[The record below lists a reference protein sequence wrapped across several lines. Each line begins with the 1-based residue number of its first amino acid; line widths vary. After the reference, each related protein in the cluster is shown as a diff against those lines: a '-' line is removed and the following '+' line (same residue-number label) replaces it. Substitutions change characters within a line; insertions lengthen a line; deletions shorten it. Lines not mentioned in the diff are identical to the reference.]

1 MSRFEAAVAAART
14 RLRPILM
21 TSFAFIFGVFPLVIA
36 SGSGKLVSGTV
47 LAKVGAKYVP
57 AAASGS
63 DGSQTAVAVLL
74 FPVDA
79 TSADAKAVIVSRHAI
94 ASHAGLTYGATI
106 NDATKRAAANA
117 QLGAVGIIVRQ
128 GA

>member
-1 MSRFEAAVAAART
+1 MALLETAIVASDWLKSEDGSYRSRDTA
-14 RLRPILM
+14 I
-21 TSFAFIFGVFPLVIA
+21 IA
-36 SGSGKLVSGTV
+36 SGAGKLVSGTV
-47 LAKVGAKYVP
+47 LAKVTATGKYVP
-57 AAASGS
+57 AAASGA

-79 TSADAKAVIVSRHAI
+79 TNADAKAVIVSRHAI

-117 QLGAVGIIVRQ
+117 QPNAVGIIVRQ

>member
-1 MSRFEAAVAAART
+1 MALLETAIVASDWLKAEDGSYRSRDTA
-14 RLRPILM
+14 I
-21 TSFAFIFGVFPLVIA
+21 IA
-36 SGSGKLVSGTV
+36 SGAGKLVSGTV
-47 LAKVGAKYVP
+47 LAKVAATGKYVP
-57 AAASGS
+57 AAAAGS

-94 ASHAGLTYGATI
+94 ASHNGLTYGATI

>member
-1 MSRFEAAVAAART
+1 MALLETAIVASDWLKAEDGSYRSRDTA
-14 RLRPILM
+14 I
-21 TSFAFIFGVFPLVIA
+21 IA
-36 SGSGKLVSGTV
+36 SGAGKLASGTV
-47 LAKVGAKYVP
+47 LAKVAATGKHVP
-57 AAASGS
+57 AAAAGS

-79 TSADAKAVIVSRHAI
+79 TSADAKAVIVSRYAI

-117 QLGAVGIIVRQ
+117 QLNAVGIIVRQ

>member
-1 MSRFEAAVAAART
+1 MALLETAIVASDWLKSEDGSYRSRDTA
-14 RLRPILM
+14 I
-21 TSFAFIFGVFPLVIA
+21 IA

-47 LAKVGAKYVP
+47 LAKVTATGKYVP

-74 FPVDA
+74 FPVDT

>member
-1 MSRFEAAVAAART
+1 MALLETAIVASDWLKSEDGSYRSRDTA
-14 RLRPILM
+14 I
-21 TSFAFIFGVFPLVIA
+21 IA
-36 SGSGKLVSGTV
+36 SGSGKLVSGAV
-47 LAKVGAKYVP
+47 LAKVTATGKYVP
-57 AAASGS
+57 AAASGA

-79 TSADAKAVIVSRHAI
+79 TSADAKAVIVSRHAV

-117 QLGAVGIIVRQ
+117 QLAAVGIIVRQ

>member
-1 MSRFEAAVAAART
+1 MPLLETAPVASDWLKAEDGSYRSRDTA
-14 RLRPILM
+14 
-21 TSFAFIFGVFPLVIA
+21 VIA
-36 SGSGKLVSGTV
+36 SGSGKLASGTV
-47 LAKVGAKYVP
+47 LAKLTASGKYVP

-79 TSADAKAVIVSRHAI
+79 TSADAKAVVLSRDAVV
-94 ASHAGLTYGATI
+94 SHAGLIYGSTI
-106 NDATKRAAANA
+106 NDATKRAAADG
-117 QLGAVGIIVRQ
+117 QLGAAGIIVRQ

>member
-1 MSRFEAAVAAART
+1 MALLETAIVASDWLKAEADAYASRDTA
-14 RLRPILM
+14 I
-21 TSFAFIFGVFPLVIA
+21 IA
-36 SGSGKLVSGTV
+36 TGSGKLVSGTV

-63 DGSQTAVAVLL
+63 DGSQTAVAVLV

-79 TSADAKAVIVSRHAI
+79 TSADAKAVIVSRRATV
-94 ASHAGLTYGATI
+94 SHAGLTYGASI
-106 NDATKRAAANA
+106 NDATKRAAANG
-117 QLGAVGIIVRQ
+117 QLAAAGIIVRQ

>member
-1 MSRFEAAVAAART
+1 MALLETAIVASDWLKAEDGSYRSRDTA
-14 RLRPILM
+14 I
-21 TSFAFIFGVFPLVIA
+21 IA
-36 SGSGKLVSGTV
+36 SGAGKLVSGTV
-47 LAKVGAKYVP
+47 LAKVAATGKYVP
-57 AAASGS
+57 AAAAGS

-74 FPVDA
+74 IPVDA

-117 QLGAVGIIVRQ
+117 QLNAVGIIVRQ

>member
-1 MSRFEAAVAAART
+1 MSLLETAIVASDWLKSEDGSYRSRDTA
-14 RLRPILM
+14 I
-21 TSFAFIFGVFPLVIA
+21 IA

-47 LAKVGAKYVP
+47 LAKVTATGKYAP

-117 QLGAVGIIVRQ
+117 QLAAVGIIVRQ

>member
-1 MSRFEAAVAAART
+1 MALLETAIVASDWLKHEDGSYRSRDTA
-14 RLRPILM
+14 
-21 TSFAFIFGVFPLVIA
+21 VIA
-36 SGSGKLVSGTV
+36 SGSGKLASGTV
-47 LAKVGAKYVP
+47 LGKVAATGKYVP

-117 QLGAVGIIVRQ
+117 QLNAVGIIVRQ

>member
-1 MSRFEAAVAAART
+1 MALLETAIVASDWLKAEDGSYRSRDTAIIAA
-14 RLRPILM
+14 
-21 TSFAFIFGVFPLVIA
+21 
-36 SGSGKLVSGTV
+36 GSGKLVSGTV

-57 AAASGS
+57 AAAAGS

-94 ASHAGLTYGATI
+94 ASHNGLTYGATI